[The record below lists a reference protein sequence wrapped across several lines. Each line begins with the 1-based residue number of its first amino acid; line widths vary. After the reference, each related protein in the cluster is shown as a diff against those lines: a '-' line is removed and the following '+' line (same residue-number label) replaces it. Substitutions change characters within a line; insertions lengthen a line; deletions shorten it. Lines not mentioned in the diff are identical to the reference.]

1 MSTDSMS
8 QQLQTLRASAVGDQ
22 SAASTRASPYV
33 YRSVASSTLFSG
45 CASSGHLRRC
55 VRPTVRVLHLNVQLS
70 DDRTCAAVVCAQHH
84 EAWVLIKNGAGT
96 RFLRPASANE
106 LRKMTEDPG
115 PDFEVDP
122 ITMEPC
128 GKHFPRC

>member
-1 MSTDSMS
+1 M
-8 QQLQTLRASAVGDQ
+8 
-22 SAASTRASPYV
+22 RASPYV

-45 CASSGHLRRC
+45 CGSIGHLRRC
-55 VRPTVRVLHLNVQLS
+55 VRQTVRVLHLNVQLS
-70 DDRTCAAVVCAQHH
+70 DDRTCAAVCAQHH

-106 LRKMTEDPG
+106 LRKMTEDTR